1 MRKTLLN
8 LFAVLLLPH
17 ALAFGQA
24 SATEPSNHK
33 TIKVPVPAGDHNP
46 EVAALQKNDA
56 TPPDF
61 TLTELQH
68 AKLDAARRDIW
79 HWQDNLNRSLNEFGA
94 LCQEAGKEN
103 KWPPITC
110 NWDTLLVTPQPKPPG
125 PPAGNPAPAVNP
137 APPAAKDNSPPAAT
151 SPPKK

>member
-33 TIKVPVPAGDHNP
+33 T
-46 EVAALQKNDA
+46 
-56 TPPDF
+56 TPDF
-61 TLTELQH
+61 TLTELQK

-79 HWQDNLNRSLNEFGA
+79 HWQDNLNRSLQEFGG
-94 LCQEAGKEN
+94 LCQEAAKEN
-103 KWPPITC
+103 KWPPVTC
-110 NWDTLLVTPQPKPPG
+110 NWDTLLVTAQPTPPTPPG
-125 PPAGNPAPAVNP
+125 PPAANPAPAQ
-137 APPAAKDNSPPAAT
+137 PAAKENSPPPAAT
-151 SPPKK
+151 PPPKK

>member
-33 TIKVPVPAGDHNP
+33 TIKVPVPASGITTP

-68 AKLDAARRDIW
+68 AKLDAARRNIW

-94 LCQEAGKEN
+94 LCQEAGKE
-103 KWPPITC
+103 KQ
-110 NWDTLLVTPQPKPPG
+110 V
-125 PPAGNPAPAVNP
+125 
-137 APPAAKDNSPPAAT
+137 AAHHL
-151 SPPKK
+151 